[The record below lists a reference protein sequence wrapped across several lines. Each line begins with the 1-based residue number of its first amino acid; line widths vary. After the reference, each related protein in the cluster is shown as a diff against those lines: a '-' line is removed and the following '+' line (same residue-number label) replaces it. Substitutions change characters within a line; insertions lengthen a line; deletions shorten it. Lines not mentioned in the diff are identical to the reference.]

1 MIQFTLDANGAATPF
16 PHYWELCVG
25 SCHGYTALRE
35 NYRRQLGR
43 AHDELG
49 FKYVRFHGIFD
60 DDMCVCY
67 EKKDPMGGNQG
78 IVHNFMNT
86 DSIFDFLLDIGMKPF
101 VEIGFMPT
109 CLASGTTTCFHYKGN
124 ITPPRDYKLWNEFIH
139 AFIVH
144 NIDRY
149 GLDEVKQWFFEVWN
163 EPNLAFFWDGT
174 KEQYFELYKNT
185 AQTIK
190 SVDEGLRVGGPATSI
205 NAWIPDMIEFCKNN
219 QVPLD
224 FVSTHHYPTDDPLW
238 KNSDMTMEE
247 FFTKL
252 GSEFGKYERGIL
264 KKMTSK
270 AKAEAGEFPLYYTE
284 WNTSANST
292 DTLHDEPYAAAMVA
306 KILADND
313 GLVEGYSFWTFT
325 DIFEEGAQSAKP
337 FHGGFG
343 LQNFYGVAK
352 PVYRTF
358 EIFHELGDERL
369 SVACDTPEST
379 VEVLATRT
387 KNGIKLAAY
396 NHQVPTEPV
405 KNEEITICID
415 GLEGVSNVWVRRVD
429 DDHANAKKAW
439 IAMGEPE
446 YLKAADVEKL
456 HEASE
461 LTLESMETVMENGQ
475 CCLSFTVPVNGVCAV
490 EIDF

>member
-1 MIQFTLDANGAATPF
+1 MIQFNLDASGATTPF

-35 NYRRQLGR
+35 DYRKQLKR

-67 EKKDPMGGNQG
+67 EKTDHMGRGQG
-78 IVHNFMNT
+78 ILYNFMNT
-86 DSIFDFLLDIGMKPF
+86 DNIFDFLLSIGMKPF

-109 CLASGTTTCFHYKGN
+109 CLASGETTCFYYKGN

-174 KEQYFELYKNT
+174 QEQYFELYKNT

-190 SVDEGLRVGGPATSI
+190 SVSDELRVGGPATSI
-205 NAWIPDMIEFCKNN
+205 NAWIPEMIDYCRTN

-224 FVSTHHYPTDDPLW
+224 FISTHHYPTDDPLW

-247 FFTKL
+247 FFTQL

-264 KKMTSK
+264 KKMTQK
-270 AKAEAGEFPLYYTE
+270 AKAEAGDYPLYYTE
-284 WNTSANST
+284 WNTSADSR
-292 DTLHDEPYAAAMVA
+292 DHLHDEAYAAAMVA
-306 KILADND
+306 KVLADND
-313 GLVEGYSFWTFT
+313 GLVKGYSFWTFT
-325 DIFEEGAQSAKP
+325 DIFEEGAQAGKP

-343 LQNFYGVAK
+343 LQNFYSVAK

-369 SVACDTPEST
+369 TVDCDTSEAT

-387 KNGIKLAAY
+387 PNGIKLAAY
-396 NHQVPTEPV
+396 NHQVPGEPV
-405 KNEEITICID
+405 KDEEITIKIS
-415 GLEGVSNVWVRRVD
+415 GLESVSNVWVRRVD
-429 DDHANAKKAW
+429 ETHANAKNAW

-446 YLKAADVEKL
+446 YLKPAQVEKL
-456 HEASE
+456 HEDSE
-461 LTLESMETVMENGQ
+461 LMLESLEPVVENGQ
-475 CCLSFTVPVNGVCAV
+475 CSVTLTVPVNGLCGI